1 MDQIFIIILILIAM
15 FSPNI
20 ILIGIVLYISYLII
34 PRLINLNQLKFDK
47 PYHKSIVNTES
58 IQKPEIIKQYII
70 INDNNSNTKN
80 LNNIIRNNNK
90 NIFN

>member
-1 MDQIFIIILILIAM
+1 MDQIFIIILILTVL

-20 ILIGIVLYISYLII
+20 ILIGIVLYVSHLII
-34 PRLINLNQLKFDK
+34 SQIIKSNQMKIKKPNHVSELN
-47 PYHKSIVNTES
+47 IES
-58 IQKPEIIKQYII
+58 KQKPEIIKQYII

-80 LNNIIRNNNK
+80 LDNIIRNNNK

>member
-1 MDQIFIIILILIAM
+1 MNQIFIIILILIAL

-20 ILIGIVLYISYLII
+20 ILIGVVLYVSYLII
-34 PRLINLNQLKFDK
+34 PRLINSNQIKFNK
-47 PYHKSIVNTES
+47 PKHESELNTELK
-58 IQKPEIIKQYII
+58 QKPEIIKQYII

>member
-1 MDQIFIIILILIAM
+1 MNQIFIIILILIAL

-20 ILIGIVLYISYLII
+20 ILIGVVLYVSYLII
-34 PRLINLNQLKFDK
+34 PRLINSNQIKFNK
-47 PYHKSIVNTES
+47 PKHVSELNTEFK
-58 IQKPEIIKQYII
+58 QKPEIIKQYII

>member
-1 MDQIFIIILILIAM
+1 MDQIFIIILILTVL

-20 ILIGIVLYISYLII
+20 ILIGIVLYVSYLII
-34 PRLINLNQLKFDK
+34 SQLIKSNQIKINKPTHVSELN
-47 PYHKSIVNTES
+47 IES
-58 IQKPEIIKQYII
+58 KQKPEIIKQYII

-80 LNNIIRNNNK
+80 LDNIIRNNNK